1 MFRDEARYLAEWV
14 SFHQGVGVER
24 FILFND
30 RSTDNFMEVLSPWI
44 IDGTVEIRDRRKLS
58 QREVYSNTAKEFRS
72 VTKWM
77 AFMDID
83 EFLFSPSHQYL
94 PTVLKKYRYRAGVF
108 VSWILFGSSGY
119 TTSPEDGVIRNYV
132 WCLPAEDGYRDTCN
146 QDRLDIPFPRPTGRS
161 NNGKSIVRPSRI
173 RAMKSPHLPRSKWP
187 FLIVDENNRPLGDEP
202 VLREPSVAQLR
213 INHYWSKSIEDLT
226 QKIEKRARPWKP
238 IIDPAPWFERER
250 ELNRHVD
257 SAILERVAEK

>member
-1 MFRDEARYLAEWV
+1 
-14 SFHQGVGVER
+14 
-24 FILFND
+24 
-30 RSTDNFMEVLSPWI
+30 
-44 IDGTVEIRDRRKLS
+44 
-58 QREVYSNTAKEFRS
+58 
-72 VTKWM
+72 
-77 AFMDID
+77 
-83 EFLFSPSHQYL
+83 
-94 PTVLKKYRYRAGVF
+94 
-108 VSWILFGSSGY
+108 
-119 TTSPEDGVIRNYV
+119 
-132 WCLPAEDGYRDTCN
+132 
-146 QDRLDIPFPRPTGRS
+146 
-161 NNGKSIVRPSRI
+161 
-173 RAMKSPHLPRSKWP
+173 MKSPHLPRSKWP